1 MRIMTVVGA
10 RPQFVKAA
18 VISRAIDKWNA
29 AHAAQSVAELLI
41 HTGQHFDQN
50 MSQVFFDELGIRA
63 PTVNLNAG
71 GGTHGAMTGQ
81 MLAGIEARMIADEP
95 DWLLVYGDTNSTLAG
110 ALAAAKLH
118 VPIAHVEAGLRSFN
132 RRMPEEINR
141 VVTDHVSSLLF
152 CPTQTAVDNLQREGV
167 TQGVL
172 NVGDVMLDAS
182 LHYRQRAIERSTV
195 LERLRLERG
204 RYVLATCHRAEN
216 TDEPERLSAI
226 LRALATVART
236 MPVVLPL
243 HPRTRG
249 IITANGMWDL
259 AGEVTTVEPVSF
271 IDMIR
276 LEEGACA
283 IVTDSGGVQKEAY
296 FFQVPCVTLRD
307 ETEWVET
314 VAAGA
319 NRLVG
324 ADYEQI
330 VASVLDPPRSCE
342 WPSLYGDGH
351 AGERMLRELLRAGG

>member
-29 AHAAQSVAELLI
+29 AQAGKPIAELLI

-63 PTVNLNAG
+63 PHVNLNAG

-182 LHYRQRAIERSTV
+182 LHYRQQAIERSTV
-195 LERLRLERG
+195 LERLRLEHG

-276 LEEGACA
+276 LEEGASA

-330 VASVLDPPRSCE
+330 VANVLDPPRSCE

>member
-18 VISRAIDKWNA
+18 VVSRAIDKWNA
-29 AHAAQSVAELLI
+29 DRPDRPIAELLI

-63 PTVNLNAG
+63 PAVNLNAG
-71 GGTHGAMTGQ
+71 GGTHGVMTGQ
-81 MLAGIEARMIADEP
+81 MLAGIEGVIIAEKP

-141 VVTDHVSSLLF
+141 VVTDHLASLLF

-167 TQGVL
+167 SKGVM
-172 NVGDVMLDAS
+172 NTGDVMLDAS
-182 LHYRQRAIERSTV
+182 LHYRQQAIERSTV
-195 LERLRLERG
+195 LERLHVERG

-216 TDEPERLSAI
+216 TDEPDRLRAI
-226 LRALATVART
+226 LKALATVARK

-243 HPRTRG
+243 HPRTRN
-249 IITANGMWDL
+249 IIAASGMQDL
-259 AGEVTTVEPVSF
+259 VGDVTLLEPVSF

-276 LEEGACA
+276 LEEGACT

-314 VAAGA
+314 VEAGA

-324 ADYEQI
+324 AQYDAI
-330 VASVLDPPRSCE
+330 VSSVLDPPRSCE
-342 WPSLYGDGH
+342 WPALYGDGH
-351 AGERMLRELLRAGG
+351 AGERMLRELLQAGE